1 MLNLSRC
8 LMAAAASVAGM
19 ALAAPALAAD
29 FIDFETGAP
38 ATFAATTPLTTF
50 YSNRGVTFEAV
61 GQLPGSILD
70 QTSGFGIGAHSGNDF
85 LAFNA
90 SLGSSGE
97 RIRFASPI
105 TAFSLFVGSGQI
117 NGLSV
122 RYFDVGNVLLSSQTA
137 ILTPGVYR
145 QLSFAGPLSY
155 VELAPL
161 TPYWVADDLSFTL
174 NGGVPEPATWAMML
188 LGFGMIGG
196 AQRRRARRQ
205 RALA

>member
-1 MLNLSRC
+1 MLKLSRC
-8 LMAAAASVAGM
+8 LAAVASVAGM

-50 YSNRGVTFEAV
+50 YSNRGVTFEAL

-90 SLGSSGE
+90 TLGSSGE

-105 TAFSLFVGSGQI
+105 SAFSLFVGGPSF

-122 RYFDVGNVLLSSQTA
+122 RYFDQSNIQLASQTA
-137 ILTPGVYR
+137 IITAGNYT
-145 QLSFAGPLSY
+145 QISYAGPFSY
-155 VELAPL
+155 VELAPV
-161 TPYWVADDLSFTL
+161 TAYWVADDLSFTL
-174 NGGVPEPATWAMML
+174 SGGVPEPATWAMML
-188 LGFGMIGG
+188 LGFGMIGA
-196 AQRRRARRQ
+196 AQRRRMRRQ
-205 RALA
+205 PALA